1 MTTLTRRVYD
11 LLAVGASV
19 QAITGQRKLPPSRL
33 KRIIN
38 SRAKS
43 LIKTATTFLKLTK
56 THKTVQSGTEWYR
69 RAKS

>member
-1 MTTLTRRVYD
+1 MTSLTRRVYD
-11 LLAVGASV
+11 LLSAGASV
-19 QAITGQRKLPPSRL
+19 QAITGQLKLPPSRL

-43 LIKTATTFLKLTK
+43 LIKTATTFLKLTEK
-56 THKTVQSGTEWYR
+56 YKTVQSGTEWYR